1 MSRRRREPKA
11 SHAGGRG
18 NWGLPS
24 TLAGSNHL
32 GKQLDRKRR
41 EVAAAKRKAA
51 PTASQ
56 LEADHAEGVPPLP
69 SAPRERRTPP
79 GPLPQPEA
87 IDTWL
92 ASRGV
97 VPFPFQ
103 RETWDHIVAGR
114 SGLLHATTGAGKTYA
129 AWLGALRLILERA
142 RAHRRDSALPASRK
156 LHVLWI
162 TPMRALASDTT
173 RALADAASGIGLDW
187 EVAMRTGD
195 TDAATRVRQSKHLPE
210 ALVTTP
216 ESMTLFLAR
225 ADARKLLD
233 EVAVVIVDEWHE
245 LMGSKRGVQT
255 QLALAR
261 LRQWNPK
268 LIVWGLS
275 ATLGNLDLARHTLL
289 GLDSRGKPRR
299 GVMVKGDTP
308 KEIVIDTLIPDA
320 IERFPWGGHLGIKL
334 VDAVVAEIEKS
345 STTLVFT
352 NVRSQ
357 AEIWYQTLLA
367 AKPEWAGE
375 IALHHGSLDREV
387 RDWVE
392 AGLKA
397 GTLKAVVCTASLDLG
412 VDFLPVERV
421 LQIGSAKGVARLL
434 QRAGRSGHA
443 PGRASRATLVPTN
456 ALELVEAA
464 AARRAV
470 AARRIEPRTAPNKP
484 LDCLVQHLVTI
495 AAGTGFVA
503 DELFDEVRTAWSY
516 RELTRDEFD
525 WAIAFDEGGGSSL
538 AAYPDY
544 HRIARDADG
553 DEPET
558 YRVPRP
564 DLARRHRMSIGTIVS
579 ETAMHI
585 AWLATGAR
593 LGQIEE
599 GFIARLKVG
608 DVFVFGGRVLELV
621 RVRDMTAYVKK
632 ATRKHGRVP
641 AWSGSRMPLTSE
653 LADASLDMLHR
664 AAHADDAWFRNEP
677 EMRAVRPL
685 LELQQR
691 WSALPETGRLVCELI
706 ESHEGHHFLCYPFG
720 GRIVHI
726 GLGSLLAWRA
736 AREQPGTFSISMN
749 DYGFELLSA
758 EPFDWERLIAE
769 GLLSTDH
776 LLEDI
781 LASLNASEL
790 AQRRFREIAR
800 VSGLVFSGYPGE
812 RKSARHVQA
821 SSSLFYEVFRK
832 HDAGNLLLSQAE
844 TEALEQELE
853 IGRLRATLERMA
865 QWELVITRPAHATP
879 FSFPLMVE
887 RFREEVTT
895 EKLGERIARMLAELE
910 AAAEDTLPENVSK
923 SSARRA
929 NKTRVTKSDEDAK
942 VSRAR
947 GHVRRVRTA

>member
-1 MSRRRREPKA
+1 MSRRRPEAR
-11 SHAGGRG
+11 AGR
-18 NWGLPS
+18 WGLPS
-24 TLAGSNHL
+24 TLAGSDHL
-32 GKQLDRKRR
+32 GRQLDRKRR
-41 EVAAAKRKAA
+41 EKAAAERQAATPEDAPAKA
-51 PTASQ
+51 
-56 LEADHAEGVPPLP
+56 L
-69 SAPRERRTPP
+69 PRERRHAP
-79 GPLPQPEA
+79 GPLPAPAA
-87 IDTWL
+87 IDAWL
-92 ASRGV
+92 ASRGI

-103 RETWDHIVAGR
+103 RETWDHIATGK

-129 AWLGALRLILERA
+129 AWIGALRLELERA
-142 RAHRRDSALPASRK
+142 ANDGSPTQRK
-156 LHVLWI
+156 LRILWI
-162 TPMRALASDTT
+162 TPMRALAADTT
-173 RALADAASGIGLDW
+173 RALADATAGIGLDW

-195 TDAATRVRQSKHLPE
+195 TDAATRARQSKQLPE

-216 ESMTLFLAR
+216 ESLTLLLAR
-225 ADARKLLD
+225 ADAKELFDALS
-233 EVAVVIVDEWHE
+233 VIVVDEWHE
-245 LMGSKRGVQT
+245 LMGNKRGVQT

-261 LRQWNPK
+261 LWRWNPK
-268 LIVWGLS
+268 LIAWGLS
-275 ATLGNLDLARHTLL
+275 ATLGNLETARHALL
-289 GLDSRGKPRR
+289 GLDRRGKARP
-299 GVMVKGDTP
+299 GVMVKGESNTGFGP
-308 KEIVIDTLIPDA
+308 KELSIDTLIPDS

-334 VDAVVAEIEKS
+334 VDAVVAELEKS

-367 AKPEWAGE
+367 AKPEWAGI

-421 LQIGSAKGVARLL
+421 LQIGSAKGVARLM

-443 PGRASRATLVPTN
+443 PGRTSRATLVPTN

-470 AARRIEPRTAPNKP
+470 AARRIEPRLAPNKP

-495 AAGTGFVA
+495 AVGTGFVA

-516 RELTRDEFD
+516 RDLTRDEFD
-525 WAIAFDEGGGSSL
+525 WALAFDEGGGASL

-544 HRIARDADG
+544 QRIAPDDG
-553 DEPET
+553 GV
-558 YRVPRP
+558 YRVPRV
-564 DLARRHRMSIGTIVS
+564 DLARRHRMSIGTITA
-579 ETAMHI
+579 ETAMHV
-585 AWLATGAR
+585 AWLATNGR

-599 GFIARLKVG
+599 GFIARLKPG

-632 ATRKHGRVP
+632 ATKKHGLVP
-641 AWSGSRMPLTSE
+641 TWAGGRMPLTSE
-653 LADASLDMLHR
+653 LADASLDMLAR
-664 AAHADDAWFRNEP
+664 AAKASEAWWKNEP

-691 WSALPETGRLVCELI
+691 WSALPVTGRLVCEEI
-706 ESHEGHHFLCYPFG
+706 ESREGHHFFCYPFA
-720 GRIVHI
+720 GRMVHI
-726 GLGSLLAWRA
+726 GLGSLIAWRA
-736 AREQPGTFSISMN
+736 AREKPGTFSISMN

-758 EPFDWERLIAE
+758 QPFDWRSLIAG
-769 GLLSTDH
+769 GLLSTEH
-776 LLEDI
+776 LLEDV

-800 VSGLVFSGYPGE
+800 ISGLVFSGYPGE
-812 RKSARHVQA
+812 RKSSRSTQA
-821 SSSLFYEVFRK
+821 TSSLFYEVFRQ
-832 HDAGNLLLSQAE
+832 HDAGNLLLTQAE
-844 TEALEQELE
+844 AEALEQELE
-853 IGRLRATLERMA
+853 IGRLRTTLERVA
-865 QWELVITRPAHATP
+865 EWELTITRPGHATP

-895 EKLGERIARMLAELE
+895 EKLAERIARMLAELE
-910 AAAEDTLPENVSK
+910 AAAEDEAGTASGKPK
-923 SSARRA
+923 
-929 NKTRVTKSDEDAK
+929 K
-942 VSRAR
+942 VGRER
-947 GHVRRVRTA
+947 GYVKRVRMSK